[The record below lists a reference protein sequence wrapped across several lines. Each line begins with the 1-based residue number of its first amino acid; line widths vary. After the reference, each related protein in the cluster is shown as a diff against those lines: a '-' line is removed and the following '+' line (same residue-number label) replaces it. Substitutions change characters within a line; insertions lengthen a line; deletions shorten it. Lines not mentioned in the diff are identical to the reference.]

1 MELCVPFF
9 ISNHANAFKVDAEI
23 KFKKI
28 YTKNGGKWR
37 FSMNKNRIY
46 RPKISDFRQFSD
58 RNSLYY
64 GIFSIY
70 YFLHVSKVTRTCFK

>member
-9 ISNHANAFKVDAEI
+9 SSNHANAFKVDTFSWTEI

-46 RPKISDFRQFSD
+46 RPKISVLD
-58 RNSLYY
+58 N
-64 GIFSIY
+64 
-70 YFLHVSKVTRTCFK
+70 